1 MVDPAA
7 DPRPVRRGEPVL
19 IVGAGPAGLATAAM
33 LQRCGIAARI
43 LEAGPGV
50 GTSWDHYY
58 AALHLHTGRRI
69 SGLPG
74 YGMPFGYPLFVP
86 RAAFLHYLR
95 AYARRFNLLISPQ
108 QQVLRATHAAGLWR
122 VETADTIW
130 EAPVLVAASGIAGKP
145 YTPPLP
151 GRADY
156 TGHLLHSAA
165 YHTAAPFAGQ
175 DVLVVGLGNSG
186 AEIARDLTTT
196 ARAVTVAVRSGI
208 TIVPRL
214 TVGIP
219 TSYLAI
225 LLSRLPTAWVRAIR
239 RLTARRVRRTLGSLG
254 LPVGPADNFPVIGL
268 ELLDLIRAGQVQV
281 APGLT
286 RFTPAG
292 VCFSDGTCCPFDAV
306 ILATGYRPALDY
318 LAATIQP
325 PDQKKTR
332 LDIIAAPAPNLY
344 LVGFW
349 YDDLLGSLYVIGRQ
363 ANAVAQAITHS
374 RATHLPDSWF
384 TPLTPADEG

>member
-1 MVDPAA
+1 MADPAP
-7 DPRPVRRGEPVL
+7 DTRPVRRGEPVL
-19 IVGAGPAGLATAAM
+19 IVGAGPAGLATAAL
-33 LQRCGIAARI
+33 LQRNGIASRI

-50 GTSWDHYY
+50 GTSWQHYY

-74 YGMPFGYPLFVP
+74 YPLPAGYPVFVP
-86 RAAFLHYLR
+86 RAAFAHYLR
-95 AYARRFNLLISPQ
+95 AYARRFNLIVSPQ
-108 QQVLRATHAAGLWR
+108 QRVTRATYHGGLWR

-130 EAPVLVAASGIAGKP
+130 EAPVLVAASGIASKP
-145 YTPPLP
+145 YTPPIP
-151 GRADY
+151 GLSDY
-156 TGHLLHSAA
+156 TGRLLHSAA

-186 AEIARDLTTT
+186 AEIARDLAT
-196 ARAVTVAVRSGI
+196 AARSVTVAVRSGI
-208 TIVPRL
+208 SIVPRR
-214 TVGIP
+214 TAGVP
-219 TSYLAI
+219 TSYLAVA
-225 LLSRLPTAWVRAIR
+225 LSRLPAPLVELIR
-239 RLTARRVRRTLGSLG
+239 RLSARRLRRTLGALG
-254 LPVGPADNFPVIGL
+254 LPVGPADSFPVIGL
-268 ELLDLIRAGQVQV
+268 ELLDLIRAGRVQV

-292 VCFSDGTCCPFDAV
+292 VCFSDATCRPFDAV

-332 LDIIAAPAPNLY
+332 LNIGDAPAPHLY

-349 YDDLLGSLYVIGRQ
+349 YDSLLGTLYVIGRQ
-363 ANAVAQAITHS
+363 AAAVAAAVART
-374 RATHLPDSWF
+374 RATHLPDAWF
-384 TPLTPADEG
+384 TPLTPADEA